1 MGILPNQ
8 VRGIFKGLEKGDG
21 AAFFENEARQQP
33 RSIILARSPL
43 RTGVGPQG
51 TR

>member
-1 MGILPNQ
+1 MGISPNQ

-21 AAFFENEARQQP
+21 AAFFENEARQRP
-33 RSIILARSPL
+33 RSIILACSAL